1 MAQHKSA
8 EKHIRQS
15 LRRRANNRKNKSV
28 IRTQIKKLKAA
39 VEKKDETEALKLM
52 PETFSIIDRAAK
64 KGTIHKK
71 TASRYKSR
79 LNKKVL
85 SISSK

>member
-15 LRRRANNRKNKSV
+15 LQRRANNRKNKSV

-52 PETFSIIDRAAK
+52 PETFSIIDKAAK